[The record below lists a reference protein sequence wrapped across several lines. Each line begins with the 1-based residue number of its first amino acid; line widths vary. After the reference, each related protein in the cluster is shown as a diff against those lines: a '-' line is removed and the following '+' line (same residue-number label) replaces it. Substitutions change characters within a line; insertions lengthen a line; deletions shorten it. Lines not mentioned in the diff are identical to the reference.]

1 MARNKEYDTQD
12 VLDAATSQFLNK
24 GYKGVSVNDLVNAT
38 KLNKHSMYQEFG
50 NKDGLFC
57 RCLDNYVQAAHRSCG
72 HFLRRQP
79 LGLKNIEDFFRH
91 RIDQAYSGK
100 GNGCLLVT
108 TVIEREQVKEVALD
122 RVRHHWTLQKA
133 DFQLCLTEAQA
144 RGEIPG
150 TTDTKI
156 LTDQLFCL
164 SLGMIVMMKGGADR
178 DSVEKILDMTLEN
191 AGRVKTDTAP

>member
-1 MARNKEYDTQD
+1 MARNKEYNTQD

-50 NKDGLFC
+50 NKEGLFC
-57 RCLDNYVQAAHRSCG
+57 RCLDNYVQAVHRECG
-72 HFLRRQP
+72 QILRRQP
-79 LGLKNIEDFFRH
+79 LGIQNIEDFFRQ
-91 RIDQAYSGK
+91 RIDRADSKK
-100 GNGCLLVT
+100 GNGCLLIT
-108 TVIEREQVKEVALD
+108 AVIEKAQVEGKLLD

-144 RGEIPG
+144 RGEIPE

-164 SLGMIVMMKGGADR
+164 LLGIIVMMKGGADR
-178 DSVEKILDMTLEN
+178 DSVEQLIDMALKN
-191 AGRVKTDTAP
+191 AGSPKATAP